1 MDKDEYG
8 EIINGENTYKEIA
21 RVLKFVGTCLIGW
34 TEELGGHY
42 DILFVNKTIVYGTN
56 IQRGIKATDLFVSIM
71 GKGAFGFKTESKKY
85 SDYIAEKLNLSDDET
100 AEKLAV
106 LINGV
111 IERLGE

>member
-21 RVLKFVGTCLIGW
+21 RVLNVVGTCLIGW
-34 TEELGGHY
+34 TNELGSHY
-42 DILFVNKTIVYGTN
+42 DILFVNKTVIFGKN

-71 GKGAFGFKTESKKY
+71 GIGAFGFKIENKKY
-85 SDYIAEKLNLSDDET
+85 GDYIAEKLNLGNYET
-100 AEKLAV
+100 VEKLAG